1 MATIEA
7 LDGAGNLAPIPAM
20 SQRGVFLDIGAHWGE
35 TLEEALSPV
44 WRFDIV
50 YAFEPDPEAVRVI
63 EGKFPD
69 ALASGKLVLIPAALS
84 NRDGEADLFGGNEGG
99 GASLYAEKTN
109 IDAAKRE
116 TVRLISSS
124 RFFSE
129 TFRPGDTILAKL
141 NCEGGEVDILQ
152 DLSASGEIQ
161 KIARLVVDFDI
172 RKVRGKRSLARAT
185 INAMR
190 NAGFDRFLLT
200 EDVMIGADAR
210 ARTRNAIAHMPEAR
224 EYCADES
231 SLPNPLRRPKWTR
244 RVKTFFRY
252 L

>member
-1 MATIEA
+1 MTAS
-7 LDGAGNLAPIPAM
+7 GFWRPYRGM
-20 SQRGVFLDIGAHWGE
+20 SGRGIFLDIGAHWGE
-35 TLEEALSPV
+35 TLEEVLSPV
-44 WRFDIV
+44 WRFDAV

-63 EGKFPD
+63 EGKF
-69 ALASGKLVLIPAALS
+69 AAELASGRLILIPAALS
-84 NRDGEADLFGGNEGG
+84 NRDGEAELFGGNEGG

-116 TVRLISSS
+116 TVKLIASSAFFRE
-124 RFFSE
+124 RFGE
-129 TFRPGDTILAKL
+129 DDVILAKL
-141 NCEGGEVDILQ
+141 NCEGGEVDILT

-172 RKVRGKRSLARAT
+172 RKVRGKRALARAT
-185 INAMR
+185 IEAMR
-190 NAGFDRFLLT
+190 AAGFDRFHLT

-210 ARTRNAIAHMPEAR
+210 QRTRNAIAHMPEALA
-224 EYCADES
+224 YCAEPAA
-231 SLPNPLRRPKWTR
+231 LPDPPRRPKWTR

>member
-1 MATIEA
+1 MNKRA
-7 LDGAGNLAPIPAM
+7 
-20 SQRGVFLDIGAHWGE
+20 VFLDIGAHWGE

-50 YAFEPDPEAVRVI
+50 YAFEPDPEAVRI
-63 EGKFPD
+63 LEQKFAPD
-69 ALASGKLVLIPAALS
+69 IASGKLILVPAALS

-109 IDAAKRE
+109 IDATKHE
-116 TVRLISSS
+116 KVQLISSTA
-124 RFFSE
+124 FFRAHFTSS
-129 TFRPGDTILAKL
+129 DLILAKL

-152 DLSASGEIQ
+152 DLAASGEIQ

-172 RKVRGKRSLARAT
+172 RKVRGKRRQARAT
-185 INAMR
+185 IEAMR
-190 NAGFDRFLLT
+190 KAGFSRFLLT
-200 EDVMIGADAR
+200 ENVMIGADAR

-224 EYCADES
+224 AYCGEPG
-231 SLPNPLRRPKWTR
+231 SLPDPLRRPKWTR

>member
-1 MATIEA
+1 
-7 LDGAGNLAPIPAM
+7 M
-20 SQRGVFLDIGAHWGE
+20 SQRAVFLDVGAHWGE

-44 WRFDIV
+44 WRFDAV
-50 YAFEPDPEAVRVI
+50 YAFEPDPEAVRII
-63 EGKFPD
+63 EQKF
-69 ALASGKLVLIPAALS
+69 AGEIASGKLILVPAALS
-84 NRDGEADLFGGNEGG
+84 NRDGQADLFGGNEGG

-109 IDAAKRE
+109 IDAAKHE
-116 TVRLISSS
+116 KVKLISSS
-124 RFFSE
+124 RFFRE
-129 TFRPGDTILAKL
+129 TFTGADLILAKL

-172 RKVRGKRSLARAT
+172 RKVRGKRGLARAT
-185 INAMR
+185 IEAMR
-190 NAGFDRFLLT
+190 KAGFDRFLLT

-210 ARTRNAIAHMPEAR
+210 ARTRNAIAHMPEALP
-224 EYCADES
+224 YCADPAA
-231 SLPNPLRRPKWTR
+231 LPKPLRRPKWTR